1 MSEVEDRANLV
12 LAGRYRLIEPIAAG
26 AAPEAWRAELL
37 SGGHVVV
44 FYYPDAALKGSGAQ
58 RFLHDAP
65 YLRGVEHPRLVPLLD
80 VGVDPT
86 GAVYG
91 VAPAFEGRTL
101 AAQVEQVGALS
112 LDDALRVVCDALM
125 ALGALHE
132 RNLVHQGV
140 TSAEVLLEPD
150 AEGKLRGRL
159 LLAGAL
165 GVVARGAVR
174 GAKSDA
180 KLAFGSPHH
189 LAPEQC
195 RAEAVT
201 PETDV
206 WAAGVVLFEALS
218 GAVPF
223 DGETPLEVIASVLA
237 SDVPS
242 LEGRA
247 PAAVLA
253 VLHEALSKR
262 AADRPPDA
270 EAMCLELTA
279 VRGSIAPA
287 DAEARPARKPTPTHI
302 KTSGISRG
310 QATEFAADD
319 LDALVSTVRAEASPA
334 TNFQVEL
341 DAQGPVEAPPAPSD
355 FDLDFGAPVASPTA
369 YATPGAALPAPPLPP
384 FPPAPPPPPP
394 PPPPQRDSVTHTSLT
409 HEIIDRT
416 RSPRVQRARTVNP
429 YVAFLGV
436 AAVTGGLCYAGWQLS
451 GTAREPVPTLP
462 RPADD
467 AARRAPAATP
477 QGARPGGATDG
488 GTQDPALG
496 DERPDDSPRLESQTP
511 VEFGEQLLVPMP
523 SLPRDAVTQF
533 VRHVVVA
540 APTDAA
546 RARGFA
552 SCADQTLFLH
562 AGGLVAPMRSG
573 PLDAR
578 CDSLDLAL
586 VPDVDGDDAPDVVAV
601 ATDSGGLVV
610 VGSRRLRPV
619 RRIALQGAVAV
630 VAGLTRT
637 DHRRAEPV
645 VVAYVSPRGGSAAL
659 VAVGV
664 RSARVYWRT
673 DASFT
678 PAFAKD
684 YGLAVGPD
692 ADGDG
697 EPDVVTGVLREG
709 TRCVTLLSG
718 VDGTPRWP
726 APRCFDGGSA
736 QTLALGPDVNEDRR
750 ADVALGNSV
759 EGRARVLSGS
769 DGRTLRTIEPTSPGE
784 GITFGLGAALVPD
797 LAHDGFAD
805 VAVPRTQTDGASV
818 DVYSANDAH
827 RLGRR
832 ALPLHDAPATAIV
845 RVLYAEG
852 FAFEGSRSLLVA
864 SPLGVTA
871 LGAASRPETRDPSEN
886 P

>member
-26 AAPEAWRAELL
+26 AAPEAWRAEVL
-37 SGGHVVV
+37 SGGHAVV

-58 RFLHDAP
+58 RFLHEAP
-65 YLRGVEHPRLVPLLD
+65 YLRGVEHPRLVPLID

-91 VAPAFEGRTL
+91 VTAAFEGRTL

-140 TSAEVLLEPD
+140 TSAEVLLEAEPD
-150 AEGKLRGRL
+150 GRLRGRL

-165 GVVARGAVR
+165 GVVVRGAVR
-174 GAKSDA
+174 GARSDA
-180 KLAFGSPHH
+180 KMAFGSPHH

-223 DGETPLEVIASVLA
+223 DGETPLEVIAAVLA

-242 LEGRA
+242 LAGRA
-247 PAAVLA
+247 PAAVLT

-279 VRGSIAPA
+279 VRGSLAPA
-287 DAEARPARKPTPTHI
+287 DAARPARKPTPTRL

-334 TNFQVEL
+334 TNFQLEL
-341 DAQGPVEAPPAPSD
+341 DAHASAEAPPPAGD
-355 FDLDFGAPVASPTA
+355 FDLDFGAPVASPQA
-369 YATPGAALPAPPLPP
+369 HATPGAALPAPPPRATVQ
-384 FPPAPPPPPP
+384 PAPPPPPP
-394 PPPPQRDSVTHTSLT
+394 PRDSITHTSLT

-416 RSPRVQRARTVNP
+416 RSPRVQRARSVNP
-429 YVAFLGV
+429 YAAFLGV
-436 AAVTGGLCYAGWQLS
+436 AAVTGVLCYAGWQLS
-451 GTAREPVPTLP
+451 GASREPSPTYP
-462 RPADD
+462 PAVDE
-467 AARRAPAATP
+467 AARRPPAASALNA
-477 QGARPGGATDG
+477 GSDGATDG
-488 GTQDPALG
+488 GAQDPALDG
-496 DERPDDSPRLESQTP
+496 ERPDDAPRPESQTP

-533 VRHVVVA
+533 VRNVVVA

-552 SCADQTLFLH
+552 SCADQTVFLH
-562 AGGLVAPMRSG
+562 AGGLVAQMRSG

-578 CDSLDLAL
+578 CDALDLAL

-601 ATDSGGLVV
+601 ATDSAGLVV
-610 VGSRRLRPV
+610 VGSRRLRSV

-630 VAGLTRT
+630 VSGLSRT
-637 DHRRAEPV
+637 EHRRSEPV
-645 VVAYVSPRGGSAAL
+645 VVVYVSPRGGSAGL

-673 DASFT
+673 DPSFT

-697 EPDVVTGVLREG
+697 EPDVVSGVLREG
-709 TRCVTLLSG
+709 TRCVMMLSG
-718 VDGTPRWP
+718 VNGAPRWP

-736 QTLALGPDVNEDRR
+736 QTLSLGPDVNEDRR
-750 ADVALGNSV
+750 GDVALGNGV
-759 EGRARVLSGS
+759 EGRARVLSGA
-769 DGRTLRTIEPTSPGE
+769 DGRTLRTIEPPTPGE
-784 GITFGLGAALVPD
+784 GISFGLGAVLVPD

-805 VAVPRTQTDGASV
+805 VAVPRTQADGASV
-818 DVYSANDAH
+818 DVFSANDAH

-832 ALPLHDAPATAIV
+832 ALPLRDAPSTALV
-845 RVLYAEG
+845 RALYAEG
-852 FAFEGSRSLLVA
+852 FAFEGSRSLLLA
-864 SPLGVTA
+864 SPLGVTV
-871 LGAASRPETRDPSEN
+871 LGAASRPETRDPSESL
-886 P
+886 